1 MKQPYQGHI
10 KRQLLSLEV
19 FADDIET
26 TLEHAEYLIMDI
38 IGMRGRFE
46 IDKNNNICA
55 YMPFGNMLEIEHHIE
70 KLIDPLISFNRYMC
84 NDFEDE
90 NDRKY
95 LKSMHAYYIQ
105 IETVVDGYLRY
116 PDKRDTEAQKA
127 WASLMSEIAMCNED
141 MYDMDTFVEAK
152 AVGKRL
158 HKMIKRRNKS
168 TRF

>member
-19 FADDIET
+19 FADDIGT

-55 YMPFGNMLEIEHHIE
+55 YMPFGNMLEVERHIE
-70 KLIDPLISFNRYMC
+70 KLTSPLLSFNRYMC
-84 NDFEDE
+84 NGFKDE
-90 NDRKY
+90 NDRKH
-95 LKSMHAYYIQ
+95 LRSMHDNHIQ
-105 IETVVDGYLRY
+105 IETVVDNYLRY
-116 PDKRDTEAQKA
+116 CDNHDEVDQKS
-127 WASLMSEIAMCNED
+127 WASLMSEIAMCCEN

-152 AVGKRL
+152 AIGKRL